1 MCFRNFIQLWKVP
14 RICSIGYARAAMQ
27 MRRLAKWIC
36 ALNIW
41 MQRRKIATW
50 VKNSI
55 NQFPPPCLIA
65 FIHYSQSSSQSLH
78 YSRERGTAYI
88 CNNKLIAILA
98 DINHPKNAEICSST
112 RRTTAFYVSAT
123 MHLEWLLSEDMGITN
138 LGMKNRSDSQNSSSW
153 SSTTE
158 ASAISTATTPPK
170 KNSCEKINENLL
182 ILLFL
187 AGAVL
192 VFSNGFDKI

>member
-1 MCFRNFIQLWKVP
+1 MN
-14 RICSIGYARAAMQ
+14 
-27 MRRLAKWIC
+27 
-36 ALNIW
+36 
-41 MQRRKIATW
+41 
-50 VKNSI
+50 
-55 NQFPPPCLIA
+55 
-65 FIHYSQSSSQSLH
+65 
-78 YSRERGTAYI
+78 
-88 CNNKLIAILA
+88 
-98 DINHPKNAEICSST
+98 
-112 RRTTAFYVSAT
+112 AT

-158 ASAISTATTPPK
+158 ATAISTATTPPK

-192 VFSNGFDKI
+192 VCSNGFDKI